1 VLTVAPGLYEVSY
14 GFFVRDEP
22 TVQCLVNGEVVLN
35 GESTSSQK
43 VFGRHSA
50 GNVVGFTVM
59 EILSLPER
67 ARVSIQYQGEDEV
80 EGFLSLR
87 KL

>member
-1 VLTVAPGLYEVSY
+1 M
-14 GFFVRDEP
+14 
-22 TVQCLVNGEVVLN
+22 VNGEVVLD

-50 GNVVGFTVM
+50 GNVIGFTVM
-59 EILSLPER
+59 EILSLPGR
-67 ARVSIQYQGEDEV
+67 ARVSILYSGEDEV
-80 EGFLSLR
+80 EGFLGLR